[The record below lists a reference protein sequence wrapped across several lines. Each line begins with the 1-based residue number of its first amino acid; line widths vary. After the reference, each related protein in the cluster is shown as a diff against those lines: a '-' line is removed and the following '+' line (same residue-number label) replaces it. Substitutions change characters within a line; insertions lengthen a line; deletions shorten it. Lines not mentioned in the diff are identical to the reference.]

1 MQEDESQPDVASS
14 AGAMTSDVMKT
25 GPARAPARAYLRATG
40 LDEGDIA
47 RPLVAVVNTW
57 TNVTPCNMHL
67 KGLAEPVRAGIREA
81 GGTPIDFNTIVVTD
95 GIAMGTPGM
104 RASLMSR
111 ETIADSIE
119 LAVSGHSLDAMVVL
133 VGCDKTLP
141 AAAMAAARL
150 DVPCVILYGGS
161 IMKGRLGDRDLSIQ
175 DVFEAVG
182 AHAAGRLD
190 DEGLTAVEK
199 AACPGAGAC
208 GGQFTA
214 NTMAMVLT
222 VLGLSPMG
230 ANDIPAVHPA
240 KPDAARA
247 AGRTVVEALRAGI
260 RPSGLV
266 TREALRNAAAAVC
279 ATAGSTN
286 AVLHLLAIAAEAGVA
301 FELNEWDGIAAN
313 TPVIADLK
321 PGGRYLACDLF
332 EAGGTPAVVRRLA
345 AAGKITD
352 TPTVTGRGLF
362 DEARDRQEPEQQ
374 DVVVDVATPLKP
386 RGGFGI
392 LFGNLAPE
400 GCVVKL
406 AGHGRLAFEGPA
418 RVFEGEEACFAAVQA
433 GEINAGDVVVIRW
446 EGPRGGPGM
455 REMLAVTAA
464 IAGRGLSDSV
474 ALVTDG
480 RFSGATH
487 GFMVGHVAP
496 EAAVGG
502 PIARLRDGDRIRI
515 DVATQTISVDAD
527 LDARPPAAEPA
538 RPPVHGVYAKYR
550 AMVGSAARG
559 AVTVP
564 EADLPRPRSTTRG
577 SDTGKTIPNDSNI
590 DIKQRTNA

>member
-1 MQEDESQPDVASS
+1 MADERKGNGSS
-14 AGAMTSDVMKT
+14 GMRSDIMKS
-25 GPARAPARAYLRATG
+25 GPSRAPARSYLRATG
-40 LDEGDIA
+40 LDDGDIA
-47 RPLVAVVNTW
+47 RPLIAVVNTW

-67 KGLAEPVRAGIREA
+67 KDLAEPVREGIREA

-150 DVPCVILYGGS
+150 NVPCAILYGGS

-182 AHAAGRLD
+182 SHAAGELD
-190 DEGLTAVEK
+190 DAGLDAVEK

-214 NTMAMVLT
+214 NTMAMALT
-222 VLGLSPMG
+222 MIGLSPVG
-230 ANDIPAVHPA
+230 ANDIPAVHKD
-240 KPDAARA
+240 KPIAARRV
-247 AGRTVVEALRAGI
+247 GRQVVEALRANR
-260 RPSGLV
+260 RPSELI
-266 TREALRNAAAAVC
+266 TRRSLRNAAAAVC

-286 AVLHLLAIAAEAGVA
+286 AVLHLLAIAAEAGVH
-301 FELNEWDGIAAN
+301 FELNEWDEIAAA

-332 EAGGTPAVVRRLA
+332 EAGGTAAIVRRLA
-345 AAGKITD
+345 AAGKIED
-352 TPTVTGRGLF
+352 TPTVTGRSLVT
-362 DEARDRQEPEQQ
+362 EAKEGEEPEGQ
-374 DVVVDVATPLKP
+374 DVVVDMDKPLKP

-392 LFGNLAPE
+392 LYGNLAPE

-406 AGHGRLAFEGPA
+406 AGHGTLHFEGPA
-418 RVFEGEEACFAAVQA
+418 KVYEGEEACFAAVQA
-433 GEINAGDVVVIRW
+433 GEIGAGDVVVIRW

-474 ALVTDG
+474 ALITDG

-502 PIARLRDGDRIRI
+502 PIARVETGDRIRI
-515 DVATQTISVDAD
+515 DVANQEITVLAD
-527 LDARPPAAEPA
+527 LEARSAGVPPLK
-538 RPPVHGVYAKYR
+538 PPVHGVYAKYR
-550 AMVGSAARG
+550 AMVGSASRG

-564 EADLPRPRSTTRG
+564 EADLPRPAADPQSSTG
-577 SDTGKTIPNDSNI
+577 GKAPG
-590 DIKQRTNA
+590 QRPSG